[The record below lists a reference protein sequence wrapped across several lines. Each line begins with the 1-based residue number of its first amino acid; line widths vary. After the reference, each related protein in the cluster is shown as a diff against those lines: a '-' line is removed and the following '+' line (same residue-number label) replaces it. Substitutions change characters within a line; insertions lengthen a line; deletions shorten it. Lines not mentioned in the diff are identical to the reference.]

1 MIELM
6 KNMEEPE
13 QAESVCDPEQTID
26 LEETER
32 LMSEY
37 DPEHTPAF
45 DGMDGRGTECI
56 PEQTTAQ
63 GIEGNEPAVD
73 KDAAV
78 EGDAAAEKDTTVE
91 EDAVVDKDAAVEG
104 NAAAEKDTAVE
115 EDAAAEKDTAVEEES
130 GRSKDLPD
138 SGVFVFDE
146 MEFRTPSELA
156 RYFQSYADDSRRAL
170 SRKVRQLYA
179 DKEHLLP
186 EFEAWLIAIGKEKE
200 LNAWKRKIQGMR

>member
-13 QAESVCDPEQTID
+13 QAESVYDPEQTKQVCDPEQTEQVCDPEQTIA

-37 DPEHTPAF
+37 DPE
-45 DGMDGRGTECI
+45 
-56 PEQTTAQ
+56 QT
-63 GIEGNEPAVD
+63 
-73 KDAAV
+73 
-78 EGDAAAEKDTTVE
+78 AELI
-91 EDAVVDKDAAVEG
+91 
-104 NAAAEKDTAVE
+104 
-115 EDAAAEKDTAVEEES
+115 VEEEP
-130 GRSKDLPD
+130 GRSEDLTG
-138 SGVFVFDE
+138 SGIFLFDG

-156 RYFQSYADDSRRAL
+156 RYFQSYADESRRAL

-200 LNAWKRKIQGMR
+200 LNAWKRKIQGTR

>member
-13 QAESVCDPEQTID
+13 QAESVYDPEQTKQVCDPEQTEQVCDPEQTIA

-37 DPEHTPAF
+37 DPE
-45 DGMDGRGTECI
+45 
-56 PEQTTAQ
+56 QT
-63 GIEGNEPAVD
+63 
-73 KDAAV
+73 
-78 EGDAAAEKDTTVE
+78 AELI
-91 EDAVVDKDAAVEG
+91 
-104 NAAAEKDTAVE
+104 
-115 EDAAAEKDTAVEEES
+115 VEEEP
-130 GRSKDLPD
+130 GRSEDLTG
-138 SGVFVFDE
+138 SGIFLLDG

-156 RYFQSYADDSRRAL
+156 RYFQSYADESRRAL

>member
-13 QAESVCDPEQTID
+13 QAEPVCDPEQAKQVCDPEQTEQVCDPEQTIA

-37 DPEHTPAF
+37 DPE
-45 DGMDGRGTECI
+45 
-56 PEQTTAQ
+56 QT
-63 GIEGNEPAVD
+63 
-73 KDAAV
+73 
-78 EGDAAAEKDTTVE
+78 AELI
-91 EDAVVDKDAAVEG
+91 
-104 NAAAEKDTAVE
+104 
-115 EDAAAEKDTAVEEES
+115 VEEEP
-130 GRSKDLPD
+130 GRSEDLTG
-138 SGVFVFDE
+138 SGIFLFDG

-156 RYFQSYADDSRRAL
+156 RYFQSYADESRRAL

-200 LNAWKRKIQGMR
+200 LNAWKRKIQGTR

>member
-13 QAESVCDPEQTID
+13 QAESVYDPEQTKQVCDPEQTEQVCDPEQTIA

-37 DPEHTPAF
+37 DPE
-45 DGMDGRGTECI
+45 
-56 PEQTTAQ
+56 QT
-63 GIEGNEPAVD
+63 
-73 KDAAV
+73 
-78 EGDAAAEKDTTVE
+78 AELI
-91 EDAVVDKDAAVEG
+91 
-104 NAAAEKDTAVE
+104 
-115 EDAAAEKDTAVEEES
+115 VEEEP
-130 GRSKDLPD
+130 GRSEDLTG
-138 SGVFVFDE
+138 SGIFLFDG

-200 LNAWKRKIQGMR
+200 LNAWKRKIQGMH

>member
-13 QAESVCDPEQTID
+13 QAESVYDPEQTKQVCDPEQTEQVCDPEQTIA

-37 DPEHTPAF
+37 DPE
-45 DGMDGRGTECI
+45 
-56 PEQTTAQ
+56 QT
-63 GIEGNEPAVD
+63 
-73 KDAAV
+73 
-78 EGDAAAEKDTTVE
+78 AELI
-91 EDAVVDKDAAVEG
+91 
-104 NAAAEKDTAVE
+104 
-115 EDAAAEKDTAVEEES
+115 VEEEP
-130 GRSKDLPD
+130 GRSEDLTG
-138 SGVFVFDE
+138 SGIFLFDG

-156 RYFQSYADDSRRAL
+156 RYFQSYADESRRAL

-186 EFEAWLIAIGKEKE
+186 EFEAWLIAVGKEKE

>member
-13 QAESVCDPEQTID
+13 QAEPVCDPEQAKQVCDPEQTEQVCDPEQTIA

-37 DPEHTPAF
+37 DPE
-45 DGMDGRGTECI
+45 
-56 PEQTTAQ
+56 QT
-63 GIEGNEPAVD
+63 
-73 KDAAV
+73 
-78 EGDAAAEKDTTVE
+78 AELI
-91 EDAVVDKDAAVEG
+91 
-104 NAAAEKDTAVE
+104 
-115 EDAAAEKDTAVEEES
+115 VEEEP
-130 GRSKDLPD
+130 GRSEDLTG
-138 SGVFVFDE
+138 SGIFLFDG

>member
-13 QAESVCDPEQTID
+13 QAEPVYDPEQAKQICDPEQTEQVCNPEQTIA

-37 DPEHTPAF
+37 DPE
-45 DGMDGRGTECI
+45 
-56 PEQTTAQ
+56 QT
-63 GIEGNEPAVD
+63 
-73 KDAAV
+73 
-78 EGDAAAEKDTTVE
+78 AELI
-91 EDAVVDKDAAVEG
+91 
-104 NAAAEKDTAVE
+104 
-115 EDAAAEKDTAVEEES
+115 VEEEP
-130 GRSKDLPD
+130 GRSEDLTG
-138 SGVFVFDE
+138 SGIFLFDG

-156 RYFQSYADDSRRAL
+156 RYFQSYADESRRAL

>member
-6 KNMEEPE
+6 KNMEDPE
-13 QAESVCDPEQTID
+13 QAEPVYDPEQTIA

-32 LMSEY
+32 FMSGY
-37 DPEHTPAF
+37 DPEQTAELI
-45 DGMDGRGTECI
+45 MEEETITE
-56 PEQTTAQ
+56 
-63 GIEGNEPAVD
+63 
-73 KDAAV
+73 K
-78 EGDAAAEKDTTVE
+78 DAAAEKD
-91 EDAVVDKDAAVEG
+91 AVNEQ
-104 NAAAEKDTAVE
+104 
-115 EDAAAEKDTAVEEES
+115 DAAAEKDAVNDQDAAAEQDGAAEQDEAAEQDTADVKNAGATEEP
-130 GRSKDLPD
+130 GRSEDLTG
-138 SGVFVFDE
+138 SGIFLFDG

>member
-13 QAESVCDPEQTID
+13 QAEPVYDPEQAKQVCDPEQTEQVCDPEQTIA
-26 LEETER
+26 LEET
-32 LMSEY
+32 
-37 DPEHTPAF
+37 
-45 DGMDGRGTECI
+45 
-56 PEQTTAQ
+56 
-63 GIEGNEPAVD
+63 
-73 KDAAV
+73 
-78 EGDAAAEKDTTVE
+78 AAEKN
-91 EDAVVDKDAAVEG
+91 ADAA
-104 NAAAEKDTAVE
+104 E
-115 EDAAAEKDTAVEEES
+115 EP
-130 GRSKDLPD
+130 GRSEDLTG
-138 SGVFVFDE
+138 SGIFLFDG

-156 RYFQSYADDSRRAL
+156 RYFQSYADESRRAL

>member
-13 QAESVCDPEQTID
+13 QAEPVYDPEQTIA

-37 DPEHTPAF
+37 DPE
-45 DGMDGRGTECI
+45 
-56 PEQTTAQ
+56 QT
-63 GIEGNEPAVD
+63 
-73 KDAAV
+73 
-78 EGDAAAEKDTTVE
+78 AELI
-91 EDAVVDKDAAVEG
+91 
-104 NAAAEKDTAVE
+104 
-115 EDAAAEKDTAVEEES
+115 VEEEP
-130 GRSKDLPD
+130 GRSEDLTG
-138 SGVFVFDE
+138 SGIFLFDG

-186 EFEAWLIAIGKEKE
+186 EFEAWLIAVGKEKE
-200 LNAWKRKIQGMR
+200 LNAWKRKIQGTR

>member
-6 KNMEEPE
+6 KNMEDPE
-13 QAESVCDPEQTID
+13 QAEPVCDPEQAKQVCDPEQTEQVCDPEQTIA

-32 LMSEY
+32 LMSGY
-37 DPEHTPAF
+37 DPE
-45 DGMDGRGTECI
+45 
-56 PEQTTAQ
+56 QT
-63 GIEGNEPAVD
+63 
-73 KDAAV
+73 
-78 EGDAAAEKDTTVE
+78 AELI
-91 EDAVVDKDAAVEG
+91 
-104 NAAAEKDTAVE
+104 
-115 EDAAAEKDTAVEEES
+115 VEEEP
-130 GRSKDLPD
+130 GRSEDLTG
-138 SGVFVFDE
+138 SGIFLFDG

-156 RYFQSYADDSRRAL
+156 RYFQSYADESRRAL

>member
-13 QAESVCDPEQTID
+13 QAESVYDPEQAKQVCDPEQTEQVCDPEQTIA

-37 DPEHTPAF
+37 DPE
-45 DGMDGRGTECI
+45 
-56 PEQTTAQ
+56 QT
-63 GIEGNEPAVD
+63 
-73 KDAAV
+73 
-78 EGDAAAEKDTTVE
+78 AELI
-91 EDAVVDKDAAVEG
+91 
-104 NAAAEKDTAVE
+104 
-115 EDAAAEKDTAVEEES
+115 VEEEP
-130 GRSKDLPD
+130 GRSEDLTG
-138 SGVFVFDE
+138 SGIFLFDG

-156 RYFQSYADDSRRAL
+156 RYFQSYADESRRAL

-200 LNAWKRKIQGMR
+200 LNAWKKKFHG

>member
-6 KNMEEPE
+6 KNMEDPE
-13 QAESVCDPEQTID
+13 QAEPVCDPEQAKQVCDPEQTEQVCDPEQTIA

-37 DPEHTPAF
+37 DPE
-45 DGMDGRGTECI
+45 
-56 PEQTTAQ
+56 QT
-63 GIEGNEPAVD
+63 
-73 KDAAV
+73 
-78 EGDAAAEKDTTVE
+78 AELI
-91 EDAVVDKDAAVEG
+91 
-104 NAAAEKDTAVE
+104 
-115 EDAAAEKDTAVEEES
+115 VEEEP
-130 GRSKDLPD
+130 GRSEDLTG
-138 SGVFVFDE
+138 SGIFLFDG

>member
-13 QAESVCDPEQTID
+13 QAESVYDPEQTKQVCDPEQTEQVCDPEQTIA

-37 DPEHTPAF
+37 DPE
-45 DGMDGRGTECI
+45 
-56 PEQTTAQ
+56 QT
-63 GIEGNEPAVD
+63 
-73 KDAAV
+73 
-78 EGDAAAEKDTTVE
+78 AELI
-91 EDAVVDKDAAVEG
+91 
-104 NAAAEKDTAVE
+104 
-115 EDAAAEKDTAVEEES
+115 VEEEP
-130 GRSKDLPD
+130 GRSEDLTG
-138 SGVFVFDE
+138 SGIFLFDG

>member
-13 QAESVCDPEQTID
+13 QAEPVYDPEQAKQVCDPEQTEQVCDPEQTIA

-37 DPEHTPAF
+37 DPE
-45 DGMDGRGTECI
+45 
-56 PEQTTAQ
+56 QT
-63 GIEGNEPAVD
+63 
-73 KDAAV
+73 
-78 EGDAAAEKDTTVE
+78 AELI
-91 EDAVVDKDAAVEG
+91 
-104 NAAAEKDTAVE
+104 
-115 EDAAAEKDTAVEEES
+115 VEEEP
-130 GRSKDLPD
+130 GRSEDLTG
-138 SGVFVFDE
+138 SGIFLFDG

-156 RYFQSYADDSRRAL
+156 RYFQSYADESRRAL

>member
-13 QAESVCDPEQTID
+13 QAESVYDPEQTKQVCDPEQTEQVCDPEQTIA

-37 DPEHTPAF
+37 DPE
-45 DGMDGRGTECI
+45 
-56 PEQTTAQ
+56 QT
-63 GIEGNEPAVD
+63 
-73 KDAAV
+73 
-78 EGDAAAEKDTTVE
+78 AELI
-91 EDAVVDKDAAVEG
+91 
-104 NAAAEKDTAVE
+104 
-115 EDAAAEKDTAVEEES
+115 VEEEP
-130 GRSKDLPD
+130 GRSEDLTG
-138 SGVFVFDE
+138 SGIFLFDG

-156 RYFQSYADDSRRAL
+156 RYFQSYADESRRAL

-186 EFEAWLIAIGKEKE
+186 EFEAWLIAVGKEKE
-200 LNAWKRKIQGMR
+200 LNAWKRKIQGTR

>member
-13 QAESVCDPEQTID
+13 QAEPVYNPEQTKQVCDPEQTEQVCDPEQTIA

-37 DPEHTPAF
+37 DPE
-45 DGMDGRGTECI
+45 
-56 PEQTTAQ
+56 QT
-63 GIEGNEPAVD
+63 
-73 KDAAV
+73 
-78 EGDAAAEKDTTVE
+78 AELI
-91 EDAVVDKDAAVEG
+91 
-104 NAAAEKDTAVE
+104 
-115 EDAAAEKDTAVEEES
+115 VEEEP
-130 GRSKDLPD
+130 GRSEDLTG
-138 SGVFVFDE
+138 SGIFLFDG

-156 RYFQSYADDSRRAL
+156 RYFQSYADESRRAL

>member
-13 QAESVCDPEQTID
+13 QAEPVCDPEQAKQVCDPEQTEQVCDPEQTIA

-37 DPEHTPAF
+37 DPE
-45 DGMDGRGTECI
+45 
-56 PEQTTAQ
+56 QT
-63 GIEGNEPAVD
+63 
-73 KDAAV
+73 
-78 EGDAAAEKDTTVE
+78 AELI
-91 EDAVVDKDAAVEG
+91 
-104 NAAAEKDTAVE
+104 
-115 EDAAAEKDTAVEEES
+115 VEEEP
-130 GRSKDLPD
+130 GRSEDLTG
-138 SGVFVFDE
+138 SGFFLFDG

>member
-13 QAESVCDPEQTID
+13 QAESVCDPEQAKQVCDPEQTEQVCDPEQTIA

-37 DPEHTPAF
+37 DPE
-45 DGMDGRGTECI
+45 
-56 PEQTTAQ
+56 QT
-63 GIEGNEPAVD
+63 
-73 KDAAV
+73 
-78 EGDAAAEKDTTVE
+78 AELI
-91 EDAVVDKDAAVEG
+91 
-104 NAAAEKDTAVE
+104 
-115 EDAAAEKDTAVEEES
+115 VEEEP
-130 GRSKDLPD
+130 GRSEDLTG
-138 SGVFVFDE
+138 SGIFLFDG

-156 RYFQSYADDSRRAL
+156 RYFQSYADESRRAL

>member
-13 QAESVCDPEQTID
+13 QAESVYDPEQTKQVCDPEQTIA

-37 DPEHTPAF
+37 DPE
-45 DGMDGRGTECI
+45 
-56 PEQTTAQ
+56 QT
-63 GIEGNEPAVD
+63 
-73 KDAAV
+73 
-78 EGDAAAEKDTTVE
+78 AELI
-91 EDAVVDKDAAVEG
+91 
-104 NAAAEKDTAVE
+104 
-115 EDAAAEKDTAVEEES
+115 VEEEP
-130 GRSKDLPD
+130 GRSEDLTG
-138 SGVFVFDE
+138 SGIFLFDG

-156 RYFQSYADDSRRAL
+156 RYFQSYADESRRAL

>member
-6 KNMEEPE
+6 KNMEDPE
-13 QAESVCDPEQTID
+13 QAEPVCDPEQAKQVCDPEQTEQVCDPEQTIA

-37 DPEHTPAF
+37 DPE
-45 DGMDGRGTECI
+45 
-56 PEQTTAQ
+56 QT
-63 GIEGNEPAVD
+63 
-73 KDAAV
+73 
-78 EGDAAAEKDTTVE
+78 AELI
-91 EDAVVDKDAAVEG
+91 
-104 NAAAEKDTAVE
+104 
-115 EDAAAEKDTAVEEES
+115 VEEEP
-130 GRSKDLPD
+130 GRSEDLTG
-138 SGVFVFDE
+138 SGIFLFDG

-186 EFEAWLIAIGKEKE
+186 EFEAWLIAVGKEKE

>member
-13 QAESVCDPEQTID
+13 QAEPVCDPEQAKQVCDPEQTIA

-37 DPEHTPAF
+37 DPE
-45 DGMDGRGTECI
+45 
-56 PEQTTAQ
+56 QT
-63 GIEGNEPAVD
+63 
-73 KDAAV
+73 
-78 EGDAAAEKDTTVE
+78 AELI
-91 EDAVVDKDAAVEG
+91 
-104 NAAAEKDTAVE
+104 
-115 EDAAAEKDTAVEEES
+115 VEEEP
-130 GRSKDLPD
+130 GRSEDLTG
-138 SGVFVFDE
+138 SGIFLFDG

-156 RYFQSYADDSRRAL
+156 RYFQSYADESRRAL

>member
-13 QAESVCDPEQTID
+13 QAEPVYDPEQAKQVCDPEQTEQVCDPEQTIA

-37 DPEHTPAF
+37 DPE
-45 DGMDGRGTECI
+45 
-56 PEQTTAQ
+56 QT
-63 GIEGNEPAVD
+63 
-73 KDAAV
+73 
-78 EGDAAAEKDTTVE
+78 AELI
-91 EDAVVDKDAAVEG
+91 
-104 NAAAEKDTAVE
+104 
-115 EDAAAEKDTAVEEES
+115 VEEEP
-130 GRSKDLPD
+130 GRSEDLTG
-138 SGVFVFDE
+138 SGIFLFDG

-156 RYFQSYADDSRRAL
+156 RYFQSYADESRRAL

-186 EFEAWLIAIGKEKE
+186 EFEAWLIAVGKEKE

>member
-13 QAESVCDPEQTID
+13 QAEPVCDPEQAKQVCDPEQTEQVCDPEQTIA

-37 DPEHTPAF
+37 DPE
-45 DGMDGRGTECI
+45 
-56 PEQTTAQ
+56 QT
-63 GIEGNEPAVD
+63 
-73 KDAAV
+73 
-78 EGDAAAEKDTTVE
+78 AELI
-91 EDAVVDKDAAVEG
+91 
-104 NAAAEKDTAVE
+104 
-115 EDAAAEKDTAVEEES
+115 VEEEP
-130 GRSKDLPD
+130 GRSEDLTG
-138 SGVFVFDE
+138 SGIFLFDG

-186 EFEAWLIAIGKEKE
+186 EFEAWLIAVGKEKE
-200 LNAWKRKIQGMR
+200 LNAWKRKIQGTR

>member
-1 MIELM
+1 M

-13 QAESVCDPEQTID
+13 QAEPVCDPEQAKQVCDPEQTEQVCDPEQTIA

-37 DPEHTPAF
+37 DPE
-45 DGMDGRGTECI
+45 
-56 PEQTTAQ
+56 QT
-63 GIEGNEPAVD
+63 
-73 KDAAV
+73 
-78 EGDAAAEKDTTVE
+78 AELI
-91 EDAVVDKDAAVEG
+91 
-104 NAAAEKDTAVE
+104 
-115 EDAAAEKDTAVEEES
+115 VEEEP
-130 GRSKDLPD
+130 GRSEDLTG
-138 SGVFVFDE
+138 SGIFLFDG

-156 RYFQSYADDSRRAL
+156 RYFQSYADESRRAL

>member
-13 QAESVCDPEQTID
+13 QAESVYDPEQTKQVCDPEQTIA

-37 DPEHTPAF
+37 DPE
-45 DGMDGRGTECI
+45 
-56 PEQTTAQ
+56 QT
-63 GIEGNEPAVD
+63 
-73 KDAAV
+73 
-78 EGDAAAEKDTTVE
+78 AELI
-91 EDAVVDKDAAVEG
+91 
-104 NAAAEKDTAVE
+104 
-115 EDAAAEKDTAVEEES
+115 VEEEP
-130 GRSKDLPD
+130 GRSEDLTG
-138 SGVFVFDE
+138 SGIFLFDG

>member
-13 QAESVCDPEQTID
+13 QAEPVYDPEQTIA

-37 DPEHTPAF
+37 DPE
-45 DGMDGRGTECI
+45 
-56 PEQTTAQ
+56 QT
-63 GIEGNEPAVD
+63 
-73 KDAAV
+73 
-78 EGDAAAEKDTTVE
+78 AELI
-91 EDAVVDKDAAVEG
+91 
-104 NAAAEKDTAVE
+104 
-115 EDAAAEKDTAVEEES
+115 VEEEP
-130 GRSKDLPD
+130 GRSEDLTG
-138 SGVFVFDE
+138 SGIFLFDG

-156 RYFQSYADDSRRAL
+156 RYFQSYADESRRAL

>member
-13 QAESVCDPEQTID
+13 QAEPVYDPEQTEQVCDPEQTIA

-37 DPEHTPAF
+37 DPE
-45 DGMDGRGTECI
+45 
-56 PEQTTAQ
+56 QT
-63 GIEGNEPAVD
+63 
-73 KDAAV
+73 
-78 EGDAAAEKDTTVE
+78 AELI
-91 EDAVVDKDAAVEG
+91 
-104 NAAAEKDTAVE
+104 
-115 EDAAAEKDTAVEEES
+115 VEEEP
-130 GRSKDLPD
+130 GRSEDLTG
-138 SGVFVFDE
+138 SGIFLFDG

-156 RYFQSYADDSRRAL
+156 RYFQSYADESRRAL

>member
-6 KNMEEPE
+6 KNMEDPE
-13 QAESVCDPEQTID
+13 QAEPVYDPEQAKQVCDPEQTEQVCDPEQTIA

-32 LMSEY
+32 FMSGY
-37 DPEHTPAF
+37 DPE
-45 DGMDGRGTECI
+45 
-56 PEQTTAQ
+56 QT
-63 GIEGNEPAVD
+63 
-73 KDAAV
+73 
-78 EGDAAAEKDTTVE
+78 AELIMGE
-91 EDAVVDKDAAVEG
+91 E
-104 NAAAEKDTAVE
+104 NAAAEKDK
-115 EDAAAEKDTAVEEES
+115 AAEKDTAAEQNAGATEEP
-130 GRSKDLPD
+130 GRSEDLTG
-138 SGVFVFDE
+138 SGIFLFDG

>member
-6 KNMEEPE
+6 KNMEDPE
-13 QAESVCDPEQTID
+13 QAEPVCNPEQAKQVCDPEQTEQVCDPEQTIA

-37 DPEHTPAF
+37 DPE
-45 DGMDGRGTECI
+45 
-56 PEQTTAQ
+56 QT
-63 GIEGNEPAVD
+63 
-73 KDAAV
+73 
-78 EGDAAAEKDTTVE
+78 AELI
-91 EDAVVDKDAAVEG
+91 
-104 NAAAEKDTAVE
+104 
-115 EDAAAEKDTAVEEES
+115 VEEEP
-130 GRSKDLPD
+130 GRSEDLTG
-138 SGVFVFDE
+138 SGIFLFDG

-156 RYFQSYADDSRRAL
+156 RYFQSYADESRRAL

>member
-13 QAESVCDPEQTID
+13 QAEPVYDPEQTIA

-32 LMSEY
+32 FMSGY
-37 DPEHTPAF
+37 DPEQTAELI
-45 DGMDGRGTECI
+45 MEEETITE
-56 PEQTTAQ
+56 
-63 GIEGNEPAVD
+63 
-73 KDAAV
+73 K
-78 EGDAAAEKDTTVE
+78 DAAAEKD
-91 EDAVVDKDAAVEG
+91 AVNEQ
-104 NAAAEKDTAVE
+104 
-115 EDAAAEKDTAVEEES
+115 DAAAEKDAVNDQDAAAEQDGAAEQDEAAEQDTADEKNASTTEEP
-130 GRSKDLPD
+130 GRSEDLTG
-138 SGVFVFDE
+138 SGIFLFDG

>member
-13 QAESVCDPEQTID
+13 QAEPVCDPEQAKQVCDPEQTEQVCDPEQTIA

-37 DPEHTPAF
+37 DPE
-45 DGMDGRGTECI
+45 
-56 PEQTTAQ
+56 QT
-63 GIEGNEPAVD
+63 
-73 KDAAV
+73 
-78 EGDAAAEKDTTVE
+78 AELI
-91 EDAVVDKDAAVEG
+91 
-104 NAAAEKDTAVE
+104 
-115 EDAAAEKDTAVEEES
+115 VEEEP
-130 GRSKDLPD
+130 GRSEDLTG
-138 SGVFVFDE
+138 SGIFLFDG

-200 LNAWKRKIQGMR
+200 LNAWKRKIQGTR

>member
-6 KNMEEPE
+6 KNMEDPE
-13 QAESVCDPEQTID
+13 QAEPVYDPEQTIA

-32 LMSEY
+32 FMSGY
-37 DPEHTPAF
+37 DPE
-45 DGMDGRGTECI
+45 
-56 PEQTTAQ
+56 QT
-63 GIEGNEPAVD
+63 
-73 KDAAV
+73 
-78 EGDAAAEKDTTVE
+78 AELIMGE
-91 EDAVVDKDAAVEG
+91 E
-104 NAAAEKDTAVE
+104 NAAAEKDK
-115 EDAAAEKDTAVEEES
+115 AAEKDTAAEQNAGATEEPERSEDLTGS
-130 GRSKDLPD
+130 GIFL
-138 SGVFVFDE
+138 FDG

>member
-13 QAESVCDPEQTID
+13 QAESVYDPEQTKQVCDPEQTEQVCDPEQTIA

-37 DPEHTPAF
+37 DPE
-45 DGMDGRGTECI
+45 
-56 PEQTTAQ
+56 QT
-63 GIEGNEPAVD
+63 
-73 KDAAV
+73 
-78 EGDAAAEKDTTVE
+78 AELI
-91 EDAVVDKDAAVEG
+91 
-104 NAAAEKDTAVE
+104 
-115 EDAAAEKDTAVEEES
+115 VEEEP
-130 GRSKDLPD
+130 GRSEDLTG
-138 SGVFVFDE
+138 SGIFLFDG

-186 EFEAWLIAIGKEKE
+186 EFEAWLIAVGKEKE

>member
-13 QAESVCDPEQTID
+13 QAEPVYDPEQAKQICDPEQTEQVCNPEQTIA

-37 DPEHTPAF
+37 DPE
-45 DGMDGRGTECI
+45 
-56 PEQTTAQ
+56 QT
-63 GIEGNEPAVD
+63 
-73 KDAAV
+73 
-78 EGDAAAEKDTTVE
+78 AELI
-91 EDAVVDKDAAVEG
+91 
-104 NAAAEKDTAVE
+104 
-115 EDAAAEKDTAVEEES
+115 VEEEP
-130 GRSKDLPD
+130 GRSEDLTG
-138 SGVFVFDE
+138 SGIFLFDG

-186 EFEAWLIAIGKEKE
+186 EFEAWLIAVGKEKE
-200 LNAWKRKIQGMR
+200 LNAWKRKIQGTR